1 MVEYGVKKIIT
12 NPSLITGSEEIVKV
26 IDKRS
31 HKIKAFIV
39 PAKYTELM
47 EKLLKEIAFEKWA
60 KEKKRRIKNASS
72 PAANKEF
79 DSLSE
84 RGIESISEYLDD

>member
-12 NPSLITGSEEIVKV
+12 NPSLITNSEEIVKV

-39 PAKYTELM
+39 PARYTELM
-47 EKLLKEIAFEKWA
+47 EKMLKEIAFEKWA
-60 KEKKRRIKNASS
+60 KEKKRRIKSASE
-72 PAANKEF
+72 AEF
-79 DSLSE
+79 PELNDLSE
-84 RGIESISEYLDD
+84 KGIEAIDEYLDD

>member
-12 NPSLITGSEEIVKV
+12 NPSLITNSEEIVKV

-39 PAKYTELM
+39 PARYTELM
-47 EKLLKEIAFEKWA
+47 EKMLKEIAFEKWA
-60 KEKKRRIKNASS
+60 KEKKRRIKNASG
-72 PAANKEF
+72 AEF
-79 DSLSE
+79 PELNDLSE
-84 RGIESISEYLDD
+84 KGIEAIDEYLDD

>member
-12 NPSLITGSEEIVKV
+12 NPSLITNSEEIVKV

-39 PAKYTELM
+39 PARYTELM
-47 EKLLKEIAFEKWA
+47 EKMLKEIAFEKWA
-60 KEKKRRIKNASS
+60 KEKKRRIKNASGT
-72 PAANKEF
+72 EF
-79 DSLSE
+79 HELNDLSE
-84 RGIESISEYLDD
+84 KGMEAIDEYLDD